1 MSNTNELLKE
11 LAEKLENM
19 TQEEFDAL
27 VKPYLDTID
36 STSPY
41 QYADLERFINDLGKW
56 ADKVKEGKADPSD
69 Y

>member
-1 MSNTNELLKE
+1 MSDVKKLLEEMAK
-11 LAEKLENM
+11 KLENM

-36 STSPY
+36 STKPS
-41 QYADLERFINDLGKW
+41 QYGDLERFIKDFSERT
-56 ADKVKEGKADPSD
+56 DKVKDGKADPSD